1 MSITTKLIGYAELP
15 ADTFATGPD
24 SGAALVNPTNGRPTP
39 FKGQPVQGFS
49 GVQFSRSGDGK
60 NLLFLSDN
68 GYGALGNSADYL
80 LRIQEADPGFR
91 GLELGNGTVK
101 LNGFIQLSDPNKKV
115 PFKIVREN
123 TPERW
128 LTGADFDV
136 ESIVVA
142 PNGDFWIGDEFGPYL
157 LHFDSQG
164 RLLDS
169 PIATP
174 NAMYGPKVST
184 LSGEAP
190 LIIGHRGASGELP
203 EHTLEAYRLAILRG
217 ADFIEPDLVA
227 TKDGH
232 LIARHEPNL
241 IATTD
246 VASRSEFAAR
256 RSTKL
261 VDGVAEEG
269 FFASDFTLAEIKTLR
284 AVMPQAFR
292 TQAFN
297 GTFEVPTLGEII
309 DLVKDLEVMTGKK
322 VGIYPETKHP
332 TYHDQLGLSL
342 EEKLLDVLKEK
353 NFTDSKRVFIQ
364 SFEVANLKELSSSLM
379 PAAGLVLPLVQ
390 LLDAYDVADDGSL
403 IYQDVNERP
412 YDFTV
417 KGDRRTYADL
427 QTKAGLAEIS
437 SYADGI
443 GPWKPMILSTKIV
456 DANKDGKADDLN
468 GDGAVNGQD
477 RITGTASSLV
487 ADAHATGLFVH
498 AYTFRN
504 EARYLASS
512 YANNPQVEY
521 ATFFN
526 LGVDGL
532 FSDFPGT
539 ADLVRDQ
546 LVEVRSPQSPK
557 VRALPEFKTLNSQAP
572 IVIGHRGDS
581 GNIPEHTLS
590 SYRSAIA
597 KGADFIEP
605 DLVVTKDNILI
616 ARHEPMLAVV
626 QLDASGALLRDSS
639 GKPIINTTDTS
650 TDVYKRPEFASRLV
664 VKNLDGVL
672 KGGWFAEDFT
682 LAEIKQ
688 LNAIERIPAIRGSE
702 YDNDGLKV
710 PTLTE
715 VINLVKQV
723 ETETGRKI
731 GIYPETK
738 HPSFF
743 LIDGKFADGV
753 TSINKDTSQLLVNT
767 LKAENFTDPARVI
780 IQSFEVDNLKKL
792 SATVMPAAG
801 IDLPIVQ
808 LFGGSGQPYDFVLS
822 KDTRTYSSMA
832 SVDGLAT
839 IKSYADGIGPNKARI
854 LPMTFQDANAD
865 GSRDDLNGDG
875 QISDADTI
883 VGTAT
888 TLVADAHKAGLFVH
902 LYTLRD
908 DPYFLPST
916 YNGDSTKE
924 YQAFINLGVDGFF
937 TDFPG
942 TGNAVLASR
951 YLAGYGVGNSSQR
964 FGDQFSPNLGASGGF
979 EGMAASP
986 DGKTLYPLLEKTVS
1000 SDANGSLRIYS
1011 FDVATSKY
1019 TGLVGYY
1026 RMDKPV
1032 HAIGDI
1038 TPINDHEFIVIERDG
1053 TEGSELGFKKLFK
1066 VDINQIDTNGFVVKT
1081 EIANLMSIDDPNDLN
1096 KDGKLTY
1103 SMPFVTIENALV
1115 LDETSV
1121 LVANDNNY
1129 PFSKGRPPAIDNNEM
1144 VVIKL
1149 STPLDL
1155 DPRLGMSAAMGLT
1168 PNSVVGT
1175 PADDVL
1181 LPSSG
1186 SANSAGSFDGRA
1198 DIVFTGAGNDE
1209 VDVAINNGFENRIFT
1224 GSGVDT
1230 IYAGSRDVITGG
1242 GGDDWFNAEAGD
1254 GNRISG
1260 GLGNDTFII
1269 GSSDNR
1275 ALGGAGNDKFS
1286 ILEGAGSN
1294 YLNGGGGTDQFWL
1307 ISGAG
1312 DLPAAKQFVID
1323 FKPGEDM
1330 VGLQGVG
1337 FSSLSFSQV
1346 GADTLLKVAG
1356 VEVGHF
1362 TNLSAV
1368 SLNNQGNF
1376 AGLL

>member
-91 GLELGNGTVK
+91 GLESGNSTVK

-164 RLLDS
+164 RLLDA

-309 DLVKDLEVMTGKK
+309 DLVKDQEVMTGKK

-417 KGDRRTYADL
+417 KGDKRTYADL

-487 ADAHATGLFVH
+487 ADAHSTGLFVH

-512 YANNPQVEY
+512 YASNPQVEY

-532 FSDFPGT
+532 FSDFPGA

-546 LVEVRSPQSPK
+546 LVEVRSPQNPK

-581 GNIPEHTLS
+581 GNRPEHTLA

-605 DLVVTKDNILI
+605 DLVVTKDNVLI

-626 QLDASGALLRDSS
+626 LLDASGALLRDSS

-688 LNAIERIPAIRGSE
+688 LNAIERIPAIRGNE

-908 DPYFLPST
+908 DPFFSPST
-916 YNGDSTKE
+916 YKGDPSKE
-924 YQAFINLGVDGFF
+924 YQAFIDLGVDGFF

-964 FGDQFSPNLGASGGF
+964 FGDQLSPNLGASGGF

-1011 FDVATSKY
+1011 FDVGTSKY

-1129 PFSKGRPPAIDNNEM
+1129 PFSKGRPPAIDNNEL

-1254 GNRISG
+1254 GNRLSG

-1286 ILEGAGSN
+1286 ILEGVGSN

-1337 FSSLSFSQV
+1337 FSSLSFIQM

>member
-49 GVQFSRSGDGK
+49 GVQFSRSSDGK

-80 LRIQEADPGFR
+80 LRIQEADPSFR
-91 GLELGNGTVK
+91 GLESGNSTVK
-101 LNGFIQLSDPNKKV
+101 LNGFIQLSDPNKKI

-164 RLLDS
+164 RLLDA

-309 DLVKDLEVMTGKK
+309 DLVKDQEVMTGKK

-342 EEKLLDVLKEK
+342 EEKLLVVLKEK
-353 NFTDSKRVFIQ
+353 NFTDPKRVFIQ

-379 PAAGLVLPLVQ
+379 PAAGLDLPLVQ

-417 KGDRRTYADL
+417 KGDKRTYADL

-477 RITGTASSLV
+477 RITGTPSSLV
-487 ADAHATGLFVH
+487 ADAHSTGLFVH

-512 YANNPQVEY
+512 YASNPQVEY

-581 GNIPEHTLS
+581 GNRPEHTLA

-605 DLVVTKDNILI
+605 DLVVTKDNVLI

-626 QLDASGALLRDSS
+626 LLDASGALLRDSS

-908 DPYFLPST
+908 DPFFSPST
-916 YNGDSTKE
+916 YKGDPSKE
-924 YQAFINLGVDGFF
+924 YQAFIDLGVDGFF

-964 FGDQFSPNLGASGGF
+964 FGDQLSPNLGASGGF

-1011 FDVATSKY
+1011 FDVGTSKY

-1168 PNSVVGT
+1168 PNSVDGT

-1337 FSSLSFSQV
+1337 FSSLSFIQM